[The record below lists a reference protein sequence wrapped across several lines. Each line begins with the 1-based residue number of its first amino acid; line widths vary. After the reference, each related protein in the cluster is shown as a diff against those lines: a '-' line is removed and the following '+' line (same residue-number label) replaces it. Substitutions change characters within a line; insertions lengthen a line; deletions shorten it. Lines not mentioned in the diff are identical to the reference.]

1 MLKLDTKPSPDS
13 SGPPSLIDP
22 LPKTESGDVPYE
34 HLESLRES
42 PYETASCKS

>member
-13 SGPPSLIDP
+13 SAPSPIDP
-22 LPKTESGDVPYE
+22 LPKAESGDVLYE

-42 PYETASCKS
+42 LYDTASCKS

>member
-13 SGPPSLIDP
+13 SAPSPIDP
-22 LPKTESGDVPYE
+22 LPKAESGNVPYE

-42 PYETASCKS
+42 PYDTATYKS